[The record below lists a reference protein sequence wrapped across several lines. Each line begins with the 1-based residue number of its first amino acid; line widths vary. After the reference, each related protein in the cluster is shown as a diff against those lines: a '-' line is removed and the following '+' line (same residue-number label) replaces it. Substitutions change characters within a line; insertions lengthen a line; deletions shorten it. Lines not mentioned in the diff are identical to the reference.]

1 MKNILFLFLSLFTF
15 GVFAQSSDTLIAESK
30 IKEVNL
36 FFSGAEVS
44 REVTFNAKKG
54 KQLLLVDELPVQFNH
69 QSLQVSHVKN
79 AKILSV
85 KLENGR
91 SKKVDDKAQIKSIES
106 EIKNLKQKVK
116 DNRIEK
122 QVFQMEKN
130 FILNNGVLG
139 GDKGATIAEIK
150 AGAEFYRMKLTEIST
165 KVSALD
171 LELENIKEDI
181 GELDKKKS
189 KLKMDG
195 QKKYSQV
202 YILLENDEDVLKQTF
217 SLTYYLMAAAWEP
230 IYDFRV
236 KELGEPL
243 AIDYNAIIYQ
253 NSGEDWK
260 DVVLTL
266 STSDPSL
273 GSAKPELEDWF
284 IDKRKVKAKVVNPYE
299 KTIGTQ
305 KKSSLK
311 GLVYDKDNREGVP
324 FANVFLEHNGI
335 QIAATS
341 TDFDGHYTLKPIPEG
356 IFTLKVSS
364 VGFQRKVINSVY
376 IRKGRIE
383 FVDVPMNSSALDLE
397 EVEIIAYEVPLIS
410 KDQTLSGASIASEDI
425 YHMPNRNAS
434 AIATTVGGVYSG
446 GKDRGSVRGARS
458 SESVYYVDG
467 MKGASPSLV
476 TENYLTENVKQKL
489 SNLEYEIKTPFTVL
503 SDGKDYSLKIKE
515 VQVPVDYVYYA
526 IPKLDADVFLTAQ
539 IPNWTD
545 LDLLSGK
552 SNIYFSG
559 TYVGESYISDSYNG
573 DTLDVSLGRD
583 RDIMVTRKGNK
594 ERLERK
600 VLGKSILETLS
611 WDIEVKNNKDTK
623 VKVILEDQFPLA
635 INQSIEIEL
644 LEVSGAKTDPK
655 TGKLTWDLELE
666 PKASVKLQVTYSV
679 RYPKY
684 SKLYLD

>member
-15 GVFAQSSDTLIAESK
+15 GAFAQGSDTLIAESK

-69 QSLQVSHVKN
+69 QSLLVSNVKN

-91 SKKVDDKAQIKSIES
+91 SKKVDDRAQIKAIEL
-106 EIKNLKQKVK
+106 EIKNLKQKIK

-122 QVFQMEKN
+122 QVFQMEKD

-150 AGAEFYRMKLTEIST
+150 AGAEFYRTKLTEISK

-171 LELENIKEDI
+171 LELDNIKEEIVD
-181 GELDKKKS
+181 LDNKRS
-189 KLKMDG
+189 KIKMEG
-195 QKKYSQV
+195 SKEYSQV
-202 YILLENDEDVLKQTF
+202 YILLENEKEVLKQTF
-217 SLTYYLMAAAWEP
+217 KLSYYLTAAAWEP
-230 IYDFRV
+230 VYDFRV

-260 DVVLTL
+260 EVALTL

-284 IDKRKVKAKVVNPYE
+284 IDKRKAKENKYNSTVLGTE
-299 KTIGTQ
+299 KNA
-305 KKSSLK
+305 SLK
-311 GLVYDKDNREGVP
+311 GQLVDAETYEPVP
-324 FANVFLEHNGI
+324 FTNVILEYNGT
-335 QIAATS
+335 QIAGTS
-341 TDFDGHYTLKPIPEG
+341 TDFDGNYTMKPIPNG
-356 IFTLKVSS
+356 VFTLKASTI
-364 VGFQRKVINSVY
+364 GYQPVIVEYVIVEEGKIN
-376 IRKGRIE
+376 
-383 FVDVPMNSSALDLE
+383 FLDVEMNSREINLDA
-397 EVEIIAYEVPLIS
+397 VEIIAYEVPLIS
-410 KDQTLSGASIASEDI
+410 KDETTTGGTFSFNDDARR
-425 YHMPNRNAS
+425 PNRNAS
-434 AIATTVGGVYSG
+434 SVVTTVGGVNLS
-446 GKDRGSVRGARS
+446 DRSKGSNS
-458 SESVYYVDG
+458 SII
-467 MKGASPSLV
+467 

-489 SNLEYEIKTPFTVL
+489 SNLEYEVKTPFTVL

-515 VQVPVDYVYYA
+515 VKVPVDYVYYA
-526 IPKLDADVFLTAQ
+526 IPKLDDDVFLTAQ

-545 LDLLSGK
+545 LNLLSGK
-552 SNIYFSG
+552 SNIYYSG
-559 TYVGESYISDSYNG
+559 TYVGESYISDSYAG

-611 WDIEVKNNKDTK
+611 WDIEVKNNKNTA

-635 INQSIEIEL
+635 INQNIEIEL
-644 LEVSGAKTDPK
+644 IEVSGAKSEPK

-666 PKASVKLQVTYSV
+666 PKASVELQVTYTV

>member
-1 MKNILFLFLSLFTF
+1 MKNILFLFLSLFVF
-15 GVFAQSSDTLIAESK
+15 GAFAQSSDTLIAESK
-30 IKEVNL
+30 IKDVNL

-54 KQLLLVDELPVQFNH
+54 KQLLMVDELPIQFNQ
-69 QSLQVSHVKN
+69 QSLQVSDVKN

-85 KLENGR
+85 KLQNGR
-91 SKKVDDKAQIKSIES
+91 SKKVDDRAQIKSIES
-106 EIKNLKQKVK
+106 EIKTLKQKIK
-116 DNRIEK
+116 DNRTTK
-122 QVFQMEKN
+122 YVFQVEKD

-139 GDKGATIAEIK
+139 GEKGATIAEIK

-171 LELENIKEDI
+171 LELENIKEEIID
-181 GELDKKKS
+181 LDNKMS
-189 KLKMDG
+189 KIKMEG
-195 QKKYSQV
+195 RKEYSQV
-202 YILLENDEDVLKQTF
+202 YILLENDKDILKQTF
-217 SLTYYLMAAAWEP
+217 SLTYYLTAAAWEP

-236 KELGEPL
+236 NEIGEPL

-260 DVVLTL
+260 DVALTL

-284 IDKRKVKAKVVNPYE
+284 IDKRKTKKKNVIAQE
-299 KTIGTQ
+299 MGTD
-305 KKSSLK
+305 KNASLK
-311 GLVYDKDNREGVP
+311 GILLDKESGEPVP
-324 FANVFLEHNGI
+324 FANIILENNGQ
-335 QIAATS
+335 QIAGTS
-341 TDFDGHYTLKPIPEG
+341 TDFDGHYTMKPIPEG
-356 IFTLKVSS
+356 YFTLRASS
-364 VGFQRKVINSVY
+364 VGFEAVKVENIYIKKGNITFLDVEMSSGGIN
-376 IRKGRIE
+376 
-383 FVDVPMNSSALDLE
+383 LE
-397 EVEIIAYEVPLIS
+397 EVEVIAYEVPLIS
-410 KDQTLSGASIASEDI
+410 KDETTTGGTFSFNDDARR
-425 YHMPNRNAS
+425 PNRNAS
-434 AIATTVGGVYSG
+434 SVVTTVGGLNRTDG
-446 GKDRGSVRGARS
+446 ERGSVRGSRS
-458 SESVYYVDG
+458 NETVTYIDG
-467 MKGASPSLV
+467 MKGAAPSLV

-489 SNLEYEIKTPFTVL
+489 SNLEYEVKPPFTVL
-503 SDGKDYSLKIKE
+503 SDGKDYNLKIKE
-515 VQVPVDYVYYA
+515 VKVPVNYVYFA
-526 IPKLDADVFLTAQ
+526 IPKLDTDVFLTAQ

-552 SNIYFSG
+552 SNIYYSG
-559 TYVGESYISDSYNG
+559 TYVGESYISDSYTG

-611 WDIEVKNNKDTK
+611 WDIEVKNNKSTA
-623 VKVILEDQFPLA
+623 VSVILEDQFPLA
-635 INQSIEIEL
+635 INQNIEIEL
-644 LEVSGAKTDPK
+644 IEVSGAKSDPK